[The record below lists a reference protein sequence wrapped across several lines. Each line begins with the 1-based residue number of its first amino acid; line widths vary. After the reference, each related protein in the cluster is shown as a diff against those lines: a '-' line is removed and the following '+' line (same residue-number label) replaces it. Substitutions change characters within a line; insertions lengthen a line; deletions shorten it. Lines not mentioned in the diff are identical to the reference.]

1 MNPLGTPGNTAIQ
14 KYMNT
19 KKVPQL
25 FVSTGAAKWADP
37 KNFPWTMGWQPSYQA
52 EARIYAQYIMKNY
65 PGKKVGVLYA
75 NDDFGKDYL
84 IGLHDGFGDKAKDY
98 IVSEVPYETSSPT
111 VDSQIVQI
119 KSANP
124 DVFINIA
131 TPKFAAQAIKKVGEM
146 GWKPIHIVTNV
157 SASVGAVMKPA
168 GYANSQDVLSAA
180 YMKDPK
186 DPTWKNDPGMMEWSA
201 FMDKYYPEGD
211 KEDGGTV
218 FGYGVAQGIAQVL
231 KQCGDDLT
239 RENVLKHATNLEGY
253 RAPVFL
259 PGITYGFT
267 PTDYTTVKAL
277 YVGTFNGTDWDLSDK
292 PGENAMNKGYLASAL
307 RIAVISALPLAVTS
321 AFAADKT
328 YDPGATD
335 TEIKIGQTIPHSGPG
350 SLYGVLGR
358 VGEAYF
364 QSLNEKGGINGR
376 KIKFLTM
383 DDSYSAPKAV
393 EATRRLV
400 EQDEV
405 LALYGSLGTAPQT
418 AVHKYLNSK
427 GVPQLLLNTGAS
439 KWNDPKNNKW
449 TMAGL
454 PLYPTEAR
462 IL

>member
-1 MNPLGTPGNTAIQ
+1 MQHDWKVLRALALAGAVIALGTSTSYAQKKYDTGASDTEIKLGNIMPYSGPASSYAVIGKTEAAYFKMLNEKGGINGRKITFISYDDGYSPPKTVEQARKLVENDEVLLIMNPLGTPGNTAIQ

-37 KNFPWTMGWQPSYQA
+37 KNYPWTMGWQPSYQA

-75 NDDFGKDYL
+75 NDDFGKDY
-84 IGLHDGFGDKAKDY
+84 ITGLHDGFGDKLKDY

-119 KSANP
+119 KAANP

-146 GWKPIHIVTNV
+146 GWKPVHIVTNV

-168 GYANSQDVLSAA
+168 GYNNSQDVLSAA

-239 RENVLKHATNLEGY
+239 RENVMKQAANLNMEISIY
-253 RAPVFL
+253 L
-259 PGITYGFT
+259 PGTKIRTS
-267 PTDYTTVKAL
+267 PTDFSPLEQLQMMRFKGESWELFGPLMSGEKA
-277 YVGTFNGTDWDLSDK
+277 S
-292 PGENAMNKGYLASAL
+292 
-307 RIAVISALPLAVTS
+307 
-321 AFAADKT
+321 
-328 YDPGATD
+328 
-335 TEIKIGQTIPHSGPG
+335 
-350 SLYGVLGR
+350 
-358 VGEAYF
+358 
-364 QSLNEKGGINGR
+364 
-376 KIKFLTM
+376 
-383 DDSYSAPKAV
+383 
-393 EATRRLV
+393 
-400 EQDEV
+400 
-405 LALYGSLGTAPQT
+405 
-418 AVHKYLNSK
+418 
-427 GVPQLLLNTGAS
+427 
-439 KWNDPKNNKW
+439 
-449 TMAGL
+449 
-454 PLYPTEAR
+454 
-462 IL
+462 